1 MPLARHEILLGN
13 TFRLE
18 LPEGS
23 GLRLDWMDAAGA
35 RQTFTGHVDGGEV
48 SYMPAEAGTYYLAT
62 RDDADSDWCRYGV
75 LSVVELIDATEEQLV
90 RELANINALIADS
103 QNELVQFQQT
113 DPSGTAVTRI
123 RLDGLMRLRGKVEVR
138 LTDYRRIRQG
148 RLPVRLS

>member
-13 TFRLE
+13 TFRLD

-62 RDDADSDWCRYGV
+62 RDDADADWCRYGV
-75 LSVVELIDATEEQLV
+75 LAVVELIDATEERLV
-90 RELANINALIADS
+90 RELATINETIEKS
-103 QNELVQFQQT
+103 HNELVQFEHT
-113 DPSGTAVTRI
+113 DPSGTAVKRVEI
-123 RLDGLMRLRGKVEVR
+123 DRLMRLRGRLEVR